1 MIPNTIGAQRGAA
14 ALVPASAHRSPGAR
28 GVLRPDSRFI
38 NKPCAAQSVDI
49 DVMERRELVRRLV
62 LNSICGDFE
71 NVDQIILRD
80 VTRAGSRF
88 EMTIERS
95 DIVDALKGLI
105 EDGFAKAYRLSGS
118 MGPDPFAG
126 ELPGMPS
133 MDIVEENFQTY
144 FYITKKGM
152 DFHLADKSWWLFDDE
167 AEMPE

>member
-1 MIPNTIGAQRGAA
+1 
-14 ALVPASAHRSPGAR
+14 
-28 GVLRPDSRFI
+28 
-38 NKPCAAQSVDI
+38 
-49 DVMERRELVRRLV
+49 MERRELIRRLV
-62 LNSICGDFE
+62 LNSICDDFE

-80 VTRAGSRF
+80 VTRDGSRF
-88 EMTIERS
+88 GLTIERS

-105 EDGFAKAYRLSGS
+105 EDGFAKAYRLFGG

-144 FYITKKGM
+144 FYIIKKGM
-152 DFHLADKSWWLFDDE
+152 DFHLADDSWWPFDDE